1 MDFIERVLK
10 LEDIFV
16 RYIALPATV
25 KSYVVAN
32 ADQSY
37 TIILNSKLSYEQN
50 MLSYAHEV
58 DHIHNGDYDKKCS
71 VDIIEIHAH
80 GA

>member
-1 MDFIERVLK
+1 MIN
-10 LEDIFV
+10 LENINVYLID
-16 RYIALPATV
+16 LPTTI

-37 TIILNSKLSYEQN
+37 TIVLNSNLNYEQN
-50 MLSYAHEV
+50 MKSYAHEV
-58 DHIHNGDYDKKCS
+58 DHINNGDYDKKCS

-80 GA
+80 SA